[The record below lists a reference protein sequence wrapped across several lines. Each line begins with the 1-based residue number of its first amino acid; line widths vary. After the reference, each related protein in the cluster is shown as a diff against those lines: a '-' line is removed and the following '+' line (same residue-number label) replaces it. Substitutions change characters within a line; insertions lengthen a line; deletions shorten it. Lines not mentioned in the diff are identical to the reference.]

1 MSRAGASEADMPDAE
16 AAALEELYDLR
27 EELKLVA
34 GSDCAYAKYCE
45 NGLERLREAG
55 YDV

>member
-1 MSRAGASEADMPDAE
+1 VSRAGASEADMPDAE